1 MSDKNN
7 EQSVTATES
16 QESHAQKDAYTVLEL
31 PGEKLATRRRE
42 LNLTLEQVAQTLKL
56 STRQIAAIEINDF
69 AALASITTVK
79 GFVRSYAKLLG
90 LDPNPLVE
98 MVSHEVRADYDP
110 VLRRPLP
117 AASVTAISHAS
128 LERSRLGANLMRFVM
143 LVLCLFLLALFA
155 HDMGW
160 LAPSPLNLPT
170 AVLKVVTPEPAI
182 VVKKEVV
189 APTPVVKIA
198 EPVVTQP
205 EGPPILK
212 ISTREDVWVELV
224 NPEGRKMVA
233 RVIKAGSTEKFTITD
248 TPTLVVRNPGVVD
261 VSLNGHVLNVK
272 AATQNNVA
280 KLNLK

>member
-1 MSDKNN
+1 MSNKNK
-7 EQSVTATES
+7 ELSVAAAEP
-16 QESHAQKDAYTVLEL
+16 EDNHVQKDAYAEHEL

-56 STRQIAAIEINDF
+56 STRQIAAIEVNDF
-69 AALASITTVK
+69 AALAGITTVK

-98 MVSHEVRADYDP
+98 MVSHEARADYDP

-128 LERSRLGANLMRFVM
+128 LERSRLGANVMRFVM
-143 LVLCLFLLALFA
+143 MVLCLFLLALFA

-160 LAPSPLNLPT
+160 LASSPFNLPA
-170 AVLKVVTPEPAI
+170 AVLKVVAPEPVV

-189 APTPVVKIA
+189 APTPAVKIA
-198 EPVVTQP
+198 EPVVTQA
-205 EGPPILK
+205 ESPPILK

-261 VSLNGHVLNVK
+261 VSLNGRTLNVK

-280 KLNLK
+280 KLSLK

>member
-16 QESHAQKDAYTVLEL
+16 QENHAQKDAYTVLEL

-117 AASVTAISHAS
+117 AASVTAISHTS
-128 LERSRLGANLMRFVM
+128 LERSRLGSNLMRFVM
-143 LVLCLFLLALFA
+143 LVLSLFLLALFA

-160 LAPSPLNLPT
+160 LASSPLNLPT
-170 AVLKVVTPEPAI
+170 AVLKVVTPEPAT

-189 APTPVVKIA
+189 APTPAVKIA

-261 VSLNGHVLNVK
+261 VSLNGQVLNVK

>member
-16 QESHAQKDAYTVLEL
+16 QENLAQKDAYTVLEL

-117 AASVTAISHAS
+117 AASVTAISHTS

-143 LVLCLFLLALFA
+143 LVLSLFLLALFA

-160 LAPSPLNLPT
+160 LASSPLYLPT
-170 AVLKVVTPEPAI
+170 AVLKLVTPEPAT

-189 APTPVVKIA
+189 APTPAVKIA
-198 EPVVTQP
+198 EAVVTQP

-261 VSLNGHVLNVK
+261 VSLNGQVLNVK

>member
-1 MSDKNN
+1 
-7 EQSVTATES
+7 
-16 QESHAQKDAYTVLEL
+16 
-31 PGEKLATRRRE
+31 
-42 LNLTLEQVAQTLKL
+42 
-56 STRQIAAIEINDF
+56 
-69 AALASITTVK
+69 
-79 GFVRSYAKLLG
+79 
-90 LDPNPLVE
+90 
-98 MVSHEVRADYDP
+98 
-110 VLRRPLP
+110 
-117 AASVTAISHAS
+117 VTAISHAS

-143 LVLCLFLLALFA
+143 MVLCLFLLALFA

-160 LAPSPLNLPT
+160 LASSPLNLPT
-170 AVLKVVTPEPAI
+170 AVLKVVTPEPAV

-189 APTPVVKIA
+189 APTPVPTPTVKIA

-205 EGPPILK
+205 ESPPILK

-261 VSLNGHVLNVK
+261 VSLNGRTLNVK

>member
-16 QESHAQKDAYTVLEL
+16 QENHAQKDAYTVLEL

-117 AASVTAISHAS
+117 AASVTAISHTS

-143 LVLCLFLLALFA
+143 LVLSLFLLALFA

-160 LAPSPLNLPT
+160 LASSPLNLPT
-170 AVLKVVTPEPAI
+170 AVLKVVTPEPAT
-182 VVKKEVV
+182 VVKKEVL
-189 APTPVVKIA
+189 APTPAVKIA
-198 EPVVTQP
+198 EAVVTQP

-261 VSLNGHVLNVK
+261 VSLNGQVLNVK

>member
-16 QESHAQKDAYTVLEL
+16 QENLAQKDAYTVLEL

-117 AASVTAISHAS
+117 AASVTAISHTS
-128 LERSRLGANLMRFVM
+128 LERSRLGSNLMRFVM
-143 LVLCLFLLALFA
+143 LVLSLFLLALFA

-160 LAPSPLNLPT
+160 LASSPLYLPT
-170 AVLKVVTPEPAI
+170 AVLKLVTPEPAT

-189 APTPVVKIA
+189 APTPAVKIA
-198 EPVVTQP
+198 EAVVTQP

-261 VSLNGHVLNVK
+261 VSLNGQVLNVK